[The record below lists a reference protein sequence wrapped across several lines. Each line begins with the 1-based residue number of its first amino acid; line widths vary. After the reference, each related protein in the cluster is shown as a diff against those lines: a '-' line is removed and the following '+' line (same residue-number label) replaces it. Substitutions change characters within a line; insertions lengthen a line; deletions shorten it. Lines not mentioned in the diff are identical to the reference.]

1 MAGLVFIFFCLFFV
15 RQEEYL
21 PHLGFLILG
30 CLFFFM
36 ILETFKLS
44 YSEQVPDYTLSPSPT
59 PIFNSKEMQLEEDN
73 RGYFEDESK
82 MGLLPLLLGGE
93 V

>member
-1 MAGLVFIFFCLFFV
+1 MAGLIFAFFCLFFV

-30 CLFFFM
+30 CLFFFK

-44 YSEQVPDYTLSPSPT
+44 CSEQALDYALSPSPS

-82 MGLLPLLLGGE
+82 MGLSLLLWGE